1 MHVRVNAITTA
12 GVVLGADA
20 NADEGS
26 LAGRSGETIQV
37 RDGQAA
43 SGANRARE
51 DEPRSQERGGEPDEK
66 DCGRGEHRRIWFC
79 RGDKVQERKTR
90 YNALGILGGCR
101 RGILYLSTTQ
111 S

>member
-20 NADEGS
+20 MPTKDPLPVG
-26 LAGRSGETIQV
+26 AGRTIQV

-66 DCGRGEHRRIWFC
+66 DCGRGEHRRSWFC

-111 S
+111 A